1 MLIKDIQPGMD
12 LNGYFARFVKGYTDS
27 EMPSYPTTI
36 ILTESTNGLEFGI
49 NWETPIPPDP
59 DDPDD
64 PGTPSHLRI
73 VWGTK
78 NSSGVLEE
86 HYLTLDASGI
96 IDSDI
101 PKTGGLTPNI
111 VSVMQDPTNPSGT
124 IPVGIN
130 GEWSIDQESLDFL
143 EIIGDKIELV
153 SDMTD
158 CLPSDLE
165 NRENY
170 NALIAFDSI
179 ADNKSLLGPSSK
191 IVFEDFVD
199 PELQLGKHDWAAE
212 PFVVQYIRNKADIF
226 MLLYK
231 WTDFGFTLTFK
242 TKGNPDLDVYSGGT
256 WHVKMIDMANYG
268 FNSGVF
274 SDEVIEY
281 SSNRDAS
288 IEFGSGAIIPAYLCT
303 SSPTINPFRDAEG
316 SSKALDLV
324 NEIASRMKMAKAET
338 LSQYIGGR
346 VNFLTDTDQAMC
358 MLINIMQQCARH
370 IMILY
375 RWPFSIRLL
384 TFRPSR
390 DAQQGWDATLKAWRL
405 DTLVP
410 GFIGFKGD
418 EIYSLNTRRRYPKLT
433 MDQYEAIERFYND
446 QNSPWFHKN
455 GYILLDGNY
464 LRFPVL
470 PDMSNELRFAYYTKY
485 PFLQDGGAGVPF
497 SSVNYIVDDDTST
510 LIDPEVLLLM
520 TTAHFK
526 LMIGGSGEAEMAL
539 FKERMQKLVSAG
551 GISAIKT
558 YADLRDSCN
567 FRY

>member
-12 LNGYFARFVKGYTDS
+12 LNGYFARFVA
-27 EMPSYPTTI
+27 SYKDNELPDLPFSLT
-36 ILTESTNGLEFGI
+36 LTELSNGMTFAI
-49 NWETPIPPDP
+49 NWETAVPPDP
-59 DDPDD
+59 DDPSD
-64 PGTPSHLRI
+64 PGVPSHLKI
-73 VWGTK
+73 MWATDA
-78 NSSGVLEE
+78 STE
-86 HYLTLDASGI
+86 HYISIDNQGI

-101 PKTGGLTPNI
+101 NKTGGLSPAI
-111 VSVMQDPTNPSGT
+111 VSVMKDPIDPTRT

-130 GEWSIDQESLDFL
+130 GDWSTSDDSIYFL
-143 EIIGDKIELV
+143 NVIGDKIELV
-153 SDMTD
+153 TELTD
-158 CLPSDLE
+158 CLPTDLE

-170 NALIAFDSI
+170 NALIAFDTV
-179 ADNKSLLGPSSK
+179 ADNKSLLGPNSK
-191 IVFEDFVD
+191 IVFDTTID
-199 PELQLGKHDWAAE
+199 PMLQLGTHDWVTE

-231 WTDFGFTLTFK
+231 WTSSGFTLTFK
-242 TKGNPDLDVYSGGT
+242 SKGNEDLDIYSGGE
-256 WHVKMIDMANYG
+256 WHTNLLDISNYG

-274 SDEVIEY
+274 SDEVMEY
-281 SSNRDAS
+281 STLRDATRN
-288 IEFGSGAIIPAYLCT
+288 FGEGAIIPAYLCT
-303 SSPTINPFRDAEG
+303 SSTTVSPFRDVEG
-316 SSKALDLV
+316 SSKALDLI
-324 NEIASRMKMAKAET
+324 NEIAGRMKMAKVET
-338 LSQYIGGR
+338 LSQFIGGT
-346 VNFLTDTDQAMC
+346 VNFLTDTDQAMS

-375 RWPFSIRLL
+375 RWPFSVRLI

-390 DAQQGWDATLKAWRL
+390 DIERQGWDPTLKAWRL
-405 DTLVP
+405 EVLVP

-470 PDMSNELRFAYYTKY
+470 PDISNQLRFAYYTKY
-485 PFLQDGGAGVPF
+485 PFLQAGTSDVPY
-497 SSVNYIVDDDTST
+497 SSVNYIIDDSTST
-510 LIDPEVLLLM
+510 LIDPEVLVLM